1 MISGRF
7 GEMEEARRKVS
18 DPELPPQSSVE
29 TTRARSGFLH
39 LVIAWAIAVTIIWII
54 ATTYGQIGRPHRAV
68 KLPQSPVDVLSSWDG
83 MHYRHLAEHGYSTE
97 GKEVRRLNLFPLFP
111 AMSYWSEVASMPRS
125 PEFY

>member
-39 LVIAWAIAVTIIWII
+39 LVIAWAIARTIIWII

-68 KLPQSPVDVLSSWDG
+68 KLPQSPADNLSSSNA
-83 MHYRHLAEHGYSTE
+83 MHYLHLAQHAYSTGRKE
-97 GKEVRRLNLFPLFP
+97 GPPLNLFPVFP
-111 AMSYWSEVASMPRS
+111 AITYPI
-125 PEFY
+125 